1 MATND
6 VPEETKVNDK
16 GMVTIPVDI
25 RRRLDIDG
33 GDKLQWDVTDEG
45 ELTVTVVQQRYGA
58 FSDDGMKADFDGDS
72 DTHDLAGYESELPED
87 A

>member
-1 MATND
+1 MATD
-6 VPEETKVNDK
+6 GAEETKVNEK
-16 GMVTIPVDI
+16 GMVTIPVGI

-45 ELTVTVVQQRYGA
+45 ELTVTVIQQHYGA
-58 FSDDGMKADFDGDS
+58 FADDGLKADFDGES
-72 DTHDLAGYESELPED
+72 DTHDLAGYESKFPKD